1 MVIEQELFI
10 AIAIFFCLVAAALG
24 SLLLH
29 GRLPARHH
37 ADGTENVVRLV
48 SNLFVVLT
56 SLVLGLTI
64 NSAKNTYEGVDHNVH
79 VMATQMILL
88 DRTLRQ
94 YGPETEETRQHL
106 LAYVQRTLVQ
116 DVPHDDPLV
125 IGDRVAEKL
134 LLDVGNSLAAIK
146 PLDAGH
152 LAYWQDAREHFHT
165 IVGLRWDLVEQA
177 EGTIP
182 MPLIA
187 LLVAWLMLIF
197 GAFGYR
203 APKNLVVVGSL
214 VLAAVLVS
222 ATIYLILDMDAPFTG
237 PIQVSRTP
245 MLRVIAEMK

>member
-1 MVIEQELFI
+1 MVVEQEFFI
-10 AIAIFFCLVAAALG
+10 AIAIFLCLVAASLG

-64 NSAKNTYEGVDHNVH
+64 NSAKNTYEAVDHNVH

-94 YGPETEETRQHL
+94 YGPETEEARQHL

-125 IGDRVAEKL
+125 IGDKVAEKL

-203 APKNLVVVGSL
+203 APRNLVVVGSL

-222 ATIYLILDMDAPFTG
+222 ATIYLILDMDVPFNG